1 MIPTKERLAQR
12 LHSLG
17 LFDLEAE
24 ARNGEF
30 SDFENKKYSAPK
42 AALIMLIA
50 QKAADPAMIDLWPE
64 LVQLTNEVKNG
75 DWDDTTEEGN
85 EWFAREG
92 KDLLK

>member
-30 SDFENKKYSAPK
+30 SDFENQKYSTPK
-42 AALIMLIA
+42 VALVHLLSNTLLTKDSGVQQAIYT
-50 QKAADPAMIDLWPE
+50 
-64 LVQLTNEVKNG
+64 LVQEVMDGK
-75 DWDDTTEEGN
+75 WDDTTEEGN

-92 KDLLK
+92 KDLLKQ